1 MKKQKERGMADIIDL
16 DFYRKFRV
24 VLPIRP
30 STLVKNK
37 KNGSTR
43 VVAKRY
49 RRKRLKADVEPKTTL
64 TKE

>member
-1 MKKQKERGMADIIDL
+1 MADIIDL

-37 KNGSTR
+37 KNGNTR
-43 VVAKRY
+43 MTAKRY
-49 RRKRLKADVEPKTTL
+49 RRKRLKAEIVPKTTS

>member
-1 MKKQKERGMADIIDL
+1 MADIIDL

-30 STLVKNK
+30 RTLVKNK
-37 KNGSTR
+37 TPR
-43 VVAKRY
+43 AVAKRY
-49 RRKRLKADVEPKTTL
+49 RRKRIKVEVEPKTT